1 MCRQILAKFDVAFNA
16 ILPDITVLIF
26 SLVTGV
32 QMTKACFRSLSLRLC
47 TYLRR
52 SKKIGGIQP
61 AGGANAAGPSA
72 GSPWRPRVHY
82 DNEAAAR
89 EDDECDVT
97 GGGSN
102 RVEIRSMPV
111 RSSALMTSS
120 FTTSSPASRLPL
132 HAKRVQRSR
141 VDGAASSYG
150 VGVAVPRCTWAALTG
165 CITFLL
171 LSVPSQ
177 MLQTLVMT
185 WSIADMSYL
194 IQIELQLLQHI
205 FLAAWYTRFAVSFPI
220 QLLVNPTFRQQLRLL
235 LKGFLRR
242 CGVIFCGII
251 RCCGCCSHKGTAP
264 H

>member
-1 MCRQILAKFDVAFNA
+1 MCRQILAKLDVAFNA
-16 ILPDITVLIF
+16 ILPDITVLVF
-26 SLVTGV
+26 SLVAGV
-32 QMTKACFRSLSLRLC
+32 QMTKACFRSRSFRLC

-52 SKKIGGIQP
+52 SKKIAVGGIQP
-61 AGGANAAGPSA
+61 GGGADVADPSA

-97 GGGSN
+97 GGGS
-102 RVEIRSMPV
+102 SSTQV
-111 RSSALMTSS
+111 RSTALMTSS

-132 HAKRVQRSR
+132 HGKRVQRTR
-141 VDGAASSYG
+141 VDGAALSYG

-194 IQIELQLLQHI
+194 VQIELQLLQHI

-242 CGVIFCGII
+242 CAAIFCGIV
-251 RCCGCCSHKGTAP
+251 RCCGCCAHKGTAP